1 MSQTDAIKNLLKSGP
16 LSIKEIQLELDFL
29 EPSIRRILGTET
41 KSGTFERL
49 GPGVY
54 TLATKNDKQVA
65 WVECGK
71 AENVLPKL
79 VDEGR
84 KFDMVFM
91 DPAYYSKAF
100 KGGNRKIIDYDYM
113 MPNEFGQA
121 VKSVS
126 KLMKTDDSHIYLMLA
141 GSRTSQNDMS
151 LYYDKMLDAGLKLV
165 GRGSYTKLY
174 KNGKPVI
181 NLRGEVASSENIFLF
196 TKSGNARVGEKQ
208 LENLNFRYERPWRKY
223 KTEKAPELLRD
234 LILNSTNENDAILD
248 PFAGSGVT
256 GQQSVKLNRKCGM
269 IEVSQ
274 EAVNNHIIP
283 KLK

>member
-1 MSQTDAIKNLLKSGP
+1 
-16 LSIKEIQLELDFL
+16 
-29 EPSIRRILGTET
+29 
-41 KSGTFERL
+41 
-49 GPGVY
+49 
-54 TLATKNDKQVA
+54 
-65 WVECGK
+65 
-71 AENVLPKL
+71 
-79 VDEGR
+79 
-84 KFDMVFM
+84 M